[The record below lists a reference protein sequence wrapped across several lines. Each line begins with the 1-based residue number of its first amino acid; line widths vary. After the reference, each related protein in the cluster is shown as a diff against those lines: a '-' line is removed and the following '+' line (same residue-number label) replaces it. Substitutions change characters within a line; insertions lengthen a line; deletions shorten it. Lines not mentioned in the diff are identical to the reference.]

1 MPAKINLDENLWFL
15 YTCLQKSNYS
25 TIDYAAV
32 AGLTG
37 IKPPAARMRF
47 ARLKA
52 AIEGGTLIGTH
63 GKPFVA
69 DSVPKRVRK
78 RKTAGKEGSKGKE
91 GLETGADAEDDEEPG
106 RWKPELR
113 KRERGA
119 KIKGETADDGVKG
132 ESDVSAWESGSDV
145 PLAKKRRRG
154 ERKVKLEVGVK
165 KEDDEEDGFVK
176 KEIGEEV
183 VKKEDGDGIE
193 MVEESAFIKAE
204 PGLDG
209 AEDDCVLVS
218 ATSRLAMPTR
228 QHASST
234 DFDFPTRT
242 IQGETPP
249 QPKMKSEFGGEYA
262 GISDTSGFGGMDG
275 VPISLYHGMEYPPL
289 VKQETTSEG
298 GLVGSRE
305 RDIADYHDPAPRVH
319 GSGEDCV

>member
-1 MPAKINLDENLWFL
+1 
-15 YTCLQKSNYS
+15 
-25 TIDYAAV
+25 IDYAAV
-32 AGLTG
+32 AGL
-37 IKPPAARMRF
+37 IPVKPPAARMRF

-78 RKTAGKEGSKGKE
+78 RKTAGKEG
-91 GLETGADAEDDEEPG
+91 LETGADAEDDEEPG

-113 KRERGA
+113 KREGGA
-119 KIKGETADDGVKG
+119 KIKAEMADDGVKG

-145 PLAKKRRRG
+145 PLAKKRRRA

-165 KEDDEEDGFVK
+165 KEDDDEDGFVK
-176 KEIGEEV
+176 KDIGDEV
-183 VKKEDGDGIE
+183 VKREDGDDVE

-234 DFDFPTRT
+234 DFDSPTRT

-262 GISDTSGFGGMDG
+262 GMSDTSGFGGMDG
-275 VPISLYHGMEYPPL
+275 APTSLYHGMEYPPL
-289 VKQETTSEG
+289 VKQEPTSEVR
-298 GLVGSRE
+298 LVGSRE
-305 RDIADYHDPAPRVH
+305 RDIANYHDYAPRVH